1 MKKNSKCKVL
11 CICSFKGGVG
21 KTTTAIDLSA
31 AFVKLGKKVVAIDSD
46 GQGHLTIGFGFS
58 KNQKATLKSMLE
70 NEIMGFDYDPKEAI
84 LHSEE
89 GVGILQIPLT
99 IVYFVLSL
107 VGSIASGL
115 GWFFGLIIFGVAL
128 VLCFFG
134 EFDSTCEMLS
144 VFGIAAALFIIP
156 NFLVNLIGD
165 GIILIKKYYL
175 ILPKMG
181 YKNK

>member
-1 MKKNSKCKVL
+1 CPHFERNHRRANVDMMSTLWRKSMRVL
-11 CICSFKGGVG
+11 RF
-21 KTTTAIDLSA
+21 
-31 AFVKLGKKVVAIDSD
+31 LGKLIIK
-46 GQGHLTIGFGFS
+46 
-58 KNQKATLKSMLE
+58 
-70 NEIMGFDYDPKEAI
+70 I
-84 LHSEE
+84 L
-89 GVGILQIPLT
+89 VGILQIPLT

-134 EFDSTCEMLS
+134 EFDSTREMLS

-165 GIILIKKYYL
+165 GILFLKDAL
-175 ILPKMG
+175 SLWSS
-181 YKNK
+181 